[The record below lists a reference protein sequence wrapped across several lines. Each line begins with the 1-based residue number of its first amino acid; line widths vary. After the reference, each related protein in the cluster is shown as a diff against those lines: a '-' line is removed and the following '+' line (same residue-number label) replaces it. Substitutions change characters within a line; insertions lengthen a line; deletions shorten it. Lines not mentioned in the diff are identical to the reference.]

1 MKLDK
6 QHEELVFLGM
16 YMTLI
21 SDGTKKLQETSINI
35 YSKLLEQKKKLYL
48 LTTYVDERL
57 WEYEC
62 QKQTWNQNW
71 QGQIVNWNK
80 HCQQYCIHTR
90 WQHQKHDYS
99 WYETILYRIKSTFL
113 FFWSATQWPIEMIAS
128 KNTWR
133 VNTCTKVHQT

>member
-57 WEYEC
+57 
-62 QKQTWNQNW
+62 
-71 QGQIVNWNK
+71 
-80 HCQQYCIHTR
+80 
-90 WQHQKHDYS
+90 
-99 WYETILYRIKSTFL
+99 
-113 FFWSATQWPIEMIAS
+113 
-128 KNTWR
+128 
-133 VNTCTKVHQT
+133 